1 MTKEEQTKYFKFY
14 RGEEQCPAEWR
25 GKAEGIIW
33 GAEKVAEENWERI
46 VSGEFDKNYGYEPR
60 PIEETLEDIVV
71 STAQKFDP
79 WSWEEV
85 AAIYEKAT
93 AS

>member
-1 MTKEEQTKYFKFY
+1 MNNEERQRYFKFY

-33 GAEKVAEENWERI
+33 GGERVASENWERI
-46 VSGEFDKNYGYEPR
+46 ISGAYDREYGFAPR
-60 PIEETLEDIVV
+60 PIEETIEDIVI

-79 WSWEEV
+79 WDWEEV
-85 AAIYEKAT
+85 AAFYEKAT
-93 AS
+93 KS